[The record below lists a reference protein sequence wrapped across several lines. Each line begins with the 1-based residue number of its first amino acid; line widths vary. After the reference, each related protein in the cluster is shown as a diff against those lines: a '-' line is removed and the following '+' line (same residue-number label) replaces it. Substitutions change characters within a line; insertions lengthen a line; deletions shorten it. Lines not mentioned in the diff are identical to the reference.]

1 MPPVSRH
8 RLRPAGRFRLWAKVM
23 VVLLPIVV
31 LVFGLMISTNIHAQ
45 GKTLTEQ
52 TEHNANLTATAIKG
66 GMFDALAIDNNDDVR
81 KQFMRL
87 NEKVSGLGVPIFD
100 FKGDIAF
107 ATQTERS
114 GKNIAAFTQN
124 SNALEAVQA
133 MLKGAKKPQH
143 AFIETIAGKP
153 I

>member
-1 MPPVSRH
+1 MKKLFAAIGH
-8 RLRPAGRFRLWAKVM
+8 HLWAKVM
-23 VVLLPIVV
+23 VAILPIVG
-31 LVFGLMISTNIHAQ
+31 LIFGLMIFTNIRSQ
-45 GKTLTEQ
+45 IQILMEQ

-66 GMFDALAIDNNDDVR
+66 GMFDALAIDNNDDFR

-87 NEKVSGLGVPIFD
+87 NEKVSGLEVPIFD

-107 ATQTERS
+107 ATQAERS

>member
-1 MPPVSRH
+1 MKKLFAAIGLH
-8 RLRPAGRFRLWAKVM
+8 LWAKVM

-31 LVFGLMISTNIHAQ
+31 LVFGLMIATNIHSQ
-45 GKTLTEQ
+45 GKILTEQ
-52 TEHNANLTATAIKG
+52 TEHNANLTATAIEG
-66 GMFDALAIDNNDDVR
+66 GMFDALAIGNNDDVR

-87 NEKVSGLGVPIFD
+87 NEKVSGLEVHIFD

-107 ATQTERS
+107 ATQTKRS